1 MKFKTVLKT
10 ARRELNKLPLH
21 RTDRDQTQLNLEN
34 MNNELLVP
42 ALKFIRYKNIHVVNF
57 NNMKLQNAQL
67 TLLAPY
73 ISSNPLLRSL
83 SLAGNGFTDLGLT
96 AIIDAMKPNT
106 HLNHLSLK
114 GCLALTDW
122 SMKALDKMV
131 TEVNMSLYAI
141 EMDEERFNPDVV
153 ASILA

>member
-1 MKFKTVLKT
+1 MLKT

-34 MNNELLVP
+34 MNNDLLIP

-57 NNMKLQNAQL
+57 NNMKLQNEQL

-83 SLAGNGFTDLGLT
+83 SIAGNRFTDAGLT
-96 AIIDAMKPNT
+96 DVIDAMKSNT
-106 HLNHLSLK
+106 HLNHLNLK
-114 GCLALTDW
+114 GCEELSDW
-122 SMKALDKMV
+122 SMKALNKMV
-131 TEVNMSLYAI
+131 TEINMSLYAI
-141 EMDEERFNPDVV
+141 EMDEERFNPEVM
-153 ASILA
+153 ASILE